1 MPRCG
6 CGSPDAATCAPCVRA
21 CACQH
26 CKCSHISL
34 LHLQLLLPLTLLF
47 VPFCICRCLF
57 TVKAQPS
64 VTHKAPQ
71 GRSGRGIPAALLRS
85 ICDHFH
91 ITFTPPPSL
100 FLLQQLALVC
110 LHMSPSSASAAAAA
124 SISVHSPRCACAACV
139 RFPFGFSIFRLP
151 LRVLSL
157 FFYFASTSLNGLPCV
172 GAHSAQDSVASQ
184 TRRELCL

>member
-1 MPRCG
+1 MCPDVDVAA
-6 CGSPDAATCAPCVRA
+6 PDAATCAPCVRA

-110 LHMSPSSASAAAAA
+110 LHMSPSSASAAA

>member
-1 MPRCG
+1 MCPDVDVAA
-6 CGSPDAATCAPCVRA
+6 PDAATCAPCVRA

-34 LHLQLLLPLTLLF
+34 LHLQLPFLLPLPLF

-91 ITFTPPPSL
+91 ITFTPPPPL
-100 FLLQQLALVC
+100 PAPTVGARLPPYVVC
-110 LHMSPSSASAAAAA
+110 VCGCVYFCTLTTLRLRGLCEI
-124 SISVHSPRCACAACV
+124 SIWIFN
-139 RFPFGFSIFRLP
+139 FPFTVTRSQP
-151 LRVLSL
+151 LLLLRKH
-157 FFYFASTSLNGLPCV
+157 FA
-172 GAHSAQDSVASQ
+172 
-184 TRRELCL
+184 

>member
-1 MPRCG
+1 MQC
-6 CGSPDAATCAPCVRA
+6 
-21 CACQH
+21 
-26 CKCSHISL
+26 HISL
-34 LHLQLLLPLTLLF
+34 LHLQLPSLLPLPLF

-71 GRSGRGIPAALLRS
+71 GRSRDAAGRGIPAALLRS

-91 ITFTPPPSL
+91 ITFTPPPSSFPL
-100 FLLQQLALVC
+100 PAPTVGARLPPYVAFIFVC
-110 LHMSPSSASAAAAA
+110 
-124 SISVHSPRCACAACV
+124 VCFYFCTHSPRCACAACV

-157 FFYFASTSLNGLPCV
+157 FFYFASTSLNGSPCV
-172 GAHSAQDSVASQ
+172 GAYSPQDSVASQ